1 MKILATIKDAR
12 TMGISGHIRPDGDSI
27 GASLGLYLYLKKHLP
42 KARID
47 LFMEEPPEVFMHL
60 KGMNEIYTA
69 KDADDADEIRY
80 DVFFALDSAKER
92 LGLAEKHFEKARLK
106 INIDHHVSNS
116 GAGDI
121 NVLRPD
127 VTSACEV
134 LYELLDEPVDI
145 DADIAQAL
153 YMGIVHDTGM
163 FRFAG
168 TSARTLEVAAL
179 LMAHDFDFARLI
191 HETVHEKTYVQQQI
205 LGRALLESIIFMD
218 GRAIVSA
225 LDKKILD
232 FYQASPGDLEGIV
245 NQLMITKGV
254 ECAIFIHQLASLE
267 YKVSLRSA
275 DKVNVAQ
282 IATFFGGGGHVRAAG
297 VTMKGT
303 VHDVVN
309 NLSYHIEQELLK
321 SDV

>member
-1 MKILATIKDAR
+1 MKILATIKNAQ
-12 TMGISGHIRPDGDSI
+12 TIGISGHVRPDGDSV
-27 GASLGLYLYLKKHLP
+27 GASLGLYLYLKKHRP
-42 KARID
+42 HARID
-47 LFMEEPPEVFMHL
+47 LYMEEPPEVFRHL
-60 KGMNEIYTA
+60 RGMDEICA
-69 KDADDADEIRY
+69 ANDADDIIY

-92 LGLAEKHFEKARLK
+92 LGEVEKHFTQAKLR
-106 INIDHHVSNS
+106 INIDHHVSNN
-116 GAGDI
+116 GIGDI
-121 NVLRPD
+121 NVVRPH
-127 VTSACEV
+127 VASTCEV

-153 YMGIVHDTGM
+153 YMGIAHDTGM
-163 FRFAG
+163 FRFSG
-168 TSARTLEVAAL
+168 TSPRTLEVAAL
-179 LMAHDFDFARLI
+179 LLAHDFDFVQLI
-191 HETVHEKTYVQQQI
+191 HDTVYEKTYVQQQI

-245 NQLMITKGV
+245 GQLMMTQGV
-254 ECAIFIHQLASLE
+254 ECAIFIHQLGSLE

-275 DKVNVAQ
+275 GRVNVAQ
-282 IATFFGGGGHVRAAG
+282 IATFFGGGGHMRAAG

-309 NLSYHIEQELLK
+309 NLSYHIEQQILK